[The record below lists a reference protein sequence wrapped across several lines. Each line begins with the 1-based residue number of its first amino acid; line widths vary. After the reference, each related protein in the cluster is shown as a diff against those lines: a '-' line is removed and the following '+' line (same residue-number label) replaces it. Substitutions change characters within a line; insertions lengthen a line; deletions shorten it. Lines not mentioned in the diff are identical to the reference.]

1 MSERRDVPA
10 ELLQRTGISPVL
22 EQLREI
28 CARWQIVGLEL
39 FGSVLRDDFGPESD
53 IDMLV
58 TFAPDAPW
66 DLLDLVRVE
75 NELSAML
82 VRNVDLTTRRAVESS
97 GNPFRQK
104 EILGSARTLYAA

>member
-22 EQLREI
+22 EQIREI
-28 CARWQIVGLEL
+28 CGRWKIVELEL

-53 IDMLV
+53 VDMLV

-75 NELSAML
+75 NELSAVL
-82 VRNVDLTTRRAVESS
+82 QRKVDLVTRRAVEDSH
-97 GNPFRQK
+97 NPFRQR
-104 EILGSARTLYAA
+104 EILGSARRLYAA